1 MSEMDKSTDAASSPW
16 LEIVEGDAAILLI
29 APHGGRAG
37 QATRAL
43 LNPKVN
49 DLHTAAITRE
59 LSAILDAP
67 ALINAAMDRNHL
79 DLNRLSQVSAK
90 APWFLELILERL
102 SGIVAR
108 DGHATILVV
117 HGWNVIQARVDLGLG
132 LRRHGDQLRPP
143 GAARV
148 SASDGFIH
156 GQLGDL
162 VTRLGAH
169 GILAS
174 FGLRYPGG
182 GAQNLLQAFTDRHL
196 ENPVAVLRE
205 LSALAA
211 RDQIDAVQLELS
223 VAVRMP
229 GELRRRCIAAIGGV
243 FGDAS
248 QSDPTSHR
256 EAQLSVVRTATPK
269 APPSAKPANAA
280 AAPTRVG
287 IELFDPSAKI
297 GAMASF
303 DLGAG
308 GVGARIMMLLAGG
321 RVALFTGEGKP
332 RRDGN
337 RLSLG
342 PLALESQ
349 NGEMLLSFH
358 GHAVIVP
365 DATHYL
371 SIERAL
377 ASGWLDESMDIAIRL
392 RPSAGNAGF
401 DLEQLFEARE
411 DLNREASVAS
421 FGELSG
427 SVCIDGVA
435 SEIAGVGR
443 SGLSFTGLGPQ
454 RFNSRRMIWACFDD
468 DTAPI
473 AIEMRSVSGD
483 DDEQRSGRILRAD
496 GWTPCAV
503 DHLEVDAPSVSA
515 PPTRLSA
522 QLAAKLANVHQP
534 QQALVGRVEN
544 FIPLSRPGPDGTRI
558 FTALGFAHFKLDDL
572 EGAGMFECS
581 RRAEVLPDSAGEDDA
596 ED

>member
-1 MSEMDKSTDAASSPW
+1 MSEIDKSTDAASSPW
-16 LEIVEGDAAILLI
+16 LEIIEGDAPILLI

-37 QATRAL
+37 QATRSL

-59 LSAILDAP
+59 LSALLDAP

-79 DLNRLSQVSAK
+79 DLNRLSQVSAN
-90 APWFLELILERL
+90 APWFLEMILQRL

-108 DGHATILVV
+108 HSHATILVV

-148 SASDGFIH
+148 SASDAFIH

-162 VTRLGAH
+162 VAQLGAH
-169 GILAS
+169 GILAG

-196 ENPVAVLRE
+196 GSQVTALRE
-205 LSALAA
+205 LSEMAA

-229 GELRRRCIAAIGGV
+229 GDLRRRCIATIGEV

-248 QSDPTSHR
+248 ERGPRSDR
-256 EAQLSVVRTATPK
+256 DGKLIVVRSSTPK
-269 APPSAKPANAA
+269 APAPAKTATAP

-308 GVGARIMMLLAGG
+308 GVGARIMMLLTGG

-342 PLALESQ
+342 PLALESE

-377 ASGWLDESMDIAIRL
+377 ASGWLDESMDVAIRL

-401 DLEQLFEARE
+401 DLEQLFGARE
-411 DLNREASVAS
+411 EANRDASMAS

-427 SVCIDGVA
+427 SVRIDGVA

-468 DTAPI
+468 ATAPI
-473 AIEMRSVSGD
+473 AIEMRSVSSD
-483 DDEQRSGRILRAD
+483 DEEQRSGRILRGD

-522 QLAAKLANVHQP
+522 RLADSARPHH
-534 QQALVGRVEN
+534 ALTGRVEN
-544 FIPLSRPGPDGTRI
+544 FIPLSRPGPDGSRI
-558 FTALGFAHFKLDDL
+558 FTALGFAHFKLGDS

>member
-1 MSEMDKSTDAASSPW
+1 MSEIETFPGATTAPW
-16 LEIVEGDAAILLI
+16 LEILEGDAPILLI

-37 QATRAL
+37 PATRSL

-59 LSAILDAP
+59 LSALLGAP
-67 ALINAAMDRNHL
+67 ALINAEMDRNHL

-90 APWFLELILERL
+90 APWFLEAILQRL
-102 SGIVAR
+102 ADVVSR
-108 DGHATILVV
+108 HRHATILVV
-117 HGWNVIQARVDLGLG
+117 HGWNVIQARVDLGLW

-148 SASDGFIH
+148 SASDAFIH
-156 GQLGDL
+156 GPLGEL
-162 VTRLGAH
+162 GARLGAH

-196 ENPVAVLRE
+196 ESPAAALRE
-205 LSALAA
+205 LSAMAT

-229 GELRRRCIAAIGGV
+229 GELRRRCIATIGEV
-243 FGDAS
+243 FGDAPKRGTRN
-248 QSDPTSHR
+248 DR
-256 EAQLSVVRTATPK
+256 DGKLVVMRTPAPK
-269 APPSAKPANAA
+269 APMAVKPPASPGM
-280 AAPTRVG
+280 PTRVG
-287 IELFDPSAKI
+287 IELFDPTAKI

-308 GVGARIMMLLAGG
+308 GVGARIMMLLSGG

-332 RRDGN
+332 LRDGK

-342 PLALESQ
+342 PLALESR
-349 NGEMLLSFH
+349 NGEMLLSFR

-377 ASGWLDESMDIAIRL
+377 ASGWLDEAMEVAIRL
-392 RPSAGNAGF
+392 RPSSGNPGF
-401 DLEQLFEARE
+401 DLEQLFEAR
-411 DLNREASVAS
+411 DDAPRDSSEAT
-421 FGELSG
+421 FGDLSG
-427 SVCIDGVA
+427 SVRIDGAA
-435 SEIAGVGR
+435 SKIAGVGR
-443 SGLSFTGLGPQ
+443 CGLSFTGLGPQ
-454 RFNSRRMIWACFDD
+454 RFNSRRMIWACFDQA
-468 DTAPI
+468 TAPI
-473 AIEMRSVSGD
+473 AIEMRAVSGD
-483 DDEQRSGRILRAD
+483 GEEHQTGRILRHD
-496 GWTPCAV
+496 GWTACAIEQ
-503 DHLEVDAPSVSA
+503 LEVEAPSVTA
-515 PPTRLSA
+515 PPTRL
-522 QLAAKLANVHQP
+522 LAKLAGADAQSQV
-534 QQALVGRVEN
+534 LTGSVEN

-558 FTALGFAHFKLDDL
+558 FTALGFARFKLDDA
-572 EGAGMFECS
+572 EGAGMFEYS
-581 RRAEVLPDSAGEDDA
+581 RRAEALPETAGEDDA

>member
-1 MSEMDKSTDAASSPW
+1 MSEPDKSIDKSTDAASARW
-16 LEIVEGDAAILLI
+16 LEIVEGDAPILLI

-37 QATRAL
+37 PAARSL

-59 LSAILDAP
+59 LAKIFGAP

-79 DLNRLSQVSAK
+79 DLNRLSQVSAN
-90 APWFLELILERL
+90 APWFLEMILERL
-102 SGIVAR
+102 GAIVECH
-108 DGHATILVV
+108 GHATILVV

-132 LRRHGDQLRPP
+132 LRRHGEQLRPP
-143 GAARV
+143 GTARV
-148 SASDGFIH
+148 SASDAFIH
-156 GQLGDL
+156 GPVGEL
-162 VTRLGAH
+162 VAQLGAH

-196 ENPVAVLRE
+196 ESPVASLRQ
-205 LSALAA
+205 LSTMAAL
-211 RDQIDAVQLELS
+211 DQIDAVQLELS

-229 GELRRRCIAAIGGV
+229 GELRRRCIATIGEV
-243 FGDAS
+243 FGNSSLSSTNSRDGN
-248 QSDPTSHR
+248 
-256 EAQLSVVRTATPK
+256 LSVVRTATPK
-269 APPSAKPANAA
+269 APAPPKPATAPA
-280 AAPTRVG
+280 MPTRVG

-297 GAMASF
+297 GGMASF

-308 GVGARIMMLLAGG
+308 GVGARIMMLLSGG

-342 PLALESQ
+342 PLALESGH
-349 NGEMLLSFH
+349 GEMLLSFH

-377 ASGWLDESMDIAIRL
+377 GSGWLDESMDIAIRL

-401 DLEQLFEARE
+401 ELAQLFEARE
-411 DLNREASVAS
+411 DANRDGSIAS

-427 SVCIDGVA
+427 SVRIDGVA
-435 SEIAGVGR
+435 CEIGGVGR

-454 RFNSRRMIWACFDD
+454 RFNSRRMIWACFNDAA
-468 DTAPI
+468 API

-483 DDEQRSGRILRAD
+483 DEEHRSGRILRPD
-496 GWTPCAV
+496 GWTACEVA
-503 DHLEVDAPSVSA
+503 HLEVDAPSVSA
-515 PPTRLSA
+515 PPTRLA
-522 QLAAKLANVHQP
+522 ARLAHTGKPHHAMT
-534 QQALVGRVEN
+534 GSVEN
-544 FIPLSRPGPDGTRI
+544 FIPLSRPGPDGSRI
-558 FTALGFAHFKLDDL
+558 FTALGFAHFRLGDAN
-572 EGAGMFECS
+572 GAGMFEYS
-581 RRAEVLPDSAGEDDA
+581 RRAEVLPDAAGADDA

>member
-1 MSEMDKSTDAASSPW
+1 MSEPDKSIDAASAPW
-16 LEIVEGDAAILLI
+16 LEIIDGDSAILLI

-59 LSAILDAP
+59 LAMILDAQ
-67 ALINAAMDRNHL
+67 ALINSAMDRNHL
-79 DLNRLSQVSAK
+79 DLNRLSQVSAN
-90 APWFLELILERL
+90 APWFLETILERL
-102 SGIVAR
+102 GGIVAR
-108 DGHATILVV
+108 HGHATILVV

-132 LRRHGDQLRPP
+132 LRRTGDQLRPP

-148 SASDGFIH
+148 SASDAFIH
-156 GQLGDL
+156 GRLGEL
-162 VTRLGAH
+162 VAQLGAH

-182 GAQNLLQAFTDRHL
+182 GAQNLLQAFTDRHV
-196 ENPVAVLRE
+196 ESPVAALRA
-205 LSALAA
+205 LSEMAA
-211 RDQIDAVQLELS
+211 RDEIDAVQLELS

-229 GELRRRCIAAIGGV
+229 GDLRRRCIASIGNV
-243 FGDAS
+243 FGRAEE
-248 QSDPTSHR
+248 QT
-256 EAQLSVVRTATPK
+256 ALSNETKLIVVRSAAPK
-269 APPSAKPANAA
+269 APASVKREATPAM
-280 AAPTRVG
+280 PTRIG

-308 GVGARIMMLLAGG
+308 GVGARIMMLLEGG

-342 PLALESQ
+342 PLSLEAQ
-349 NGEMLLSFH
+349 DGEMLLGFN

-377 ASGWLDESMDIAIRL
+377 ASGWLDESMEVAIRL
-392 RPSAGNAGF
+392 RPSASNAGF
-401 DLEQLFEARE
+401 DLDRLFNAR
-411 DLNREASVAS
+411 DDSNRDNSTAT
-421 FGELSG
+421 FGTLTG
-427 SVCIDGVA
+427 SVRIDGNESA
-435 SEIAGVGR
+435 IAGVGR

-468 DTAPI
+468 ASAPI
-473 AIEMRSVSGD
+473 AIEMRAVSD
-483 DDEQRSGRILRAD
+483 NDAEQRSGRILRVD
-496 GWTPCAV
+496 GWTSCAV
-503 DHLEVDAPSVSA
+503 DQVEVDAPSVSA
-515 PPTRLSA
+515 PPTSLSA
-522 QLAAKLANVHQP
+522 RLADDNAGQHAIT
-534 QQALVGRVEN
+534 GSVES

-558 FTALGFAHFKLDDL
+558 FTALGFARFRLGES

-581 RRAEVLPDSAGEDDA
+581 RRAEELPDSAGDDSED
-596 ED
+596 

>member
-1 MSEMDKSTDAASSPW
+1 MSEILKSIDASSASW
-16 LEIVEGDAAILLI
+16 LEIIEGNSPILLI

-37 QATRAL
+37 HATRSL

-59 LSAILDAP
+59 LSELLDAP
-67 ALINAAMDRNHL
+67 ALVNAAMDRNHL
-79 DLNRLSQVSAK
+79 DLNRLSQVSAS
-90 APWFLELILERL
+90 APWFLEMILERL
-102 SGIVAR
+102 RAIVACH
-108 DGHATILVV
+108 GHATVLVV

-148 SASDGFIH
+148 SASDAFIH
-156 GQLGDL
+156 GQLGNL
-162 VTRLGAH
+162 VTRLGAQ

-196 ENPVAVLRE
+196 QSPITALRE
-205 LSALAA
+205 LSAMAA
-211 RDQIDAVQLELS
+211 CDQIDAVQLELS

-229 GELRRRCIAAIGGV
+229 GELRQRCIASIGEV
-243 FGDAS
+243 FNAS
-248 QSDPTSHR
+248 TQPHETLERDGN
-256 EAQLSVVRTATPK
+256 LKVVRTHTPK
-269 APPSAKPANAA
+269 ASAA
-280 AAPTRVG
+280 AKTASAPAMPTRVG

-308 GVGARIMMLLAGG
+308 GVGARIMMLLSGN
-321 RVALFTGEGKP
+321 RVALFTGEGRPK
-332 RRDGN
+332 REGN

-349 NGEMLLSFH
+349 NGEMVLSFH

-377 ASGWLDESMDIAIRL
+377 ASGWLDESMDVAIRL
-392 RPSAGNAGF
+392 RPSVGNPGF
-401 DLEQLFEARE
+401 DLEQLFEAR
-411 DLNREASVAS
+411 DDSNREGPMAT

-427 SVCIDGVA
+427 SVRIDGAA

-454 RFNSRRMIWACFDD
+454 RFNSRRMIWACFGDGS
-468 DTAPI
+468 API
-473 AIEMRSVSGD
+473 AIEMRAVSGD
-483 DDEQRSGRILRAD
+483 DADQHSGRILRPD
-496 GWTPCAV
+496 GWIPCAV
-503 DHLEVDAPSVSA
+503 EQLEVDAPSVSA

-522 QLAAKLANVHQP
+522 RLADAHKPHH
-534 QQALVGRVEN
+534 ALVGSVEN
-544 FIPLSRPGPDGTRI
+544 FIPLSRPGPDGSRI
-558 FTALGFAHFKLDDL
+558 FTALGFAHFKLGES

-581 RRAEVLPDSAGEDDA
+581 RRAEVLPDSADDDPED
-596 ED
+596 

>member
-1 MSEMDKSTDAASSPW
+1 MSEIDKLADSASAPW
-16 LEIVEGDAAILLI
+16 LEILEGDAPTLLI

-59 LSAILDAP
+59 LAAMLGAP

-79 DLNRLSQVSAK
+79 DLNRLSQVSAN

-102 SGIVAR
+102 HEIVAR
-108 DGHATILVV
+108 HGHATILVV

-148 SASDGFIH
+148 SASDAFIH
-156 GQLGDL
+156 GPLAELTAQLA
-162 VTRLGAH
+162 AH

-229 GELRRRCIAAIGGV
+229 GELRRRCIAAIGEV
-243 FGDAS
+243 FGDTARRAETRAGDRELTVVRS
-248 QSDPTSHR
+248 SIPKPVVTAKPTS
-256 EAQLSVVRTATPK
+256 
-269 APPSAKPANAA
+269 APVM
-280 AAPTRVG
+280 PTRVG

-308 GVGARIMMLLAGG
+308 GVGARIMMLLSGG

-349 NGEMLLSFH
+349 GGELVLSFH

-365 DATHYL
+365 DASHYL

-377 ASGWLDESMDIAIRL
+377 ASGWLDESMDVAIRL

-411 DLNREASVAS
+411 EAGHEGAVAS
-421 FGELSG
+421 FGQLDG
-427 SVCIDGVA
+427 SVRIDGVA
-435 SEIAGVGR
+435 SEIGGVGR

-468 DTAPI
+468 VAAPL
-473 AIEMRSVSGD
+473 AMEMRAVSGD
-483 DDEQRSGRILRAD
+483 DEEHRSGRILRAD

-503 DHLEVDAPSVSA
+503 HHVEVDSPSAST
-515 PPTRLSA
+515 PPNRLSA
-522 QLAAKLANVHQP
+522 KLADAPH
-534 QQALVGRVEN
+534 LTLLGDIEN

-558 FTALGFAHFKLDDL
+558 FTALGFARFNLGEV
-572 EGAGMFECS
+572 EGAGMFESS
-581 RRAEVLPDSAGEDDA
+581 RRAEALPDSGDDEA